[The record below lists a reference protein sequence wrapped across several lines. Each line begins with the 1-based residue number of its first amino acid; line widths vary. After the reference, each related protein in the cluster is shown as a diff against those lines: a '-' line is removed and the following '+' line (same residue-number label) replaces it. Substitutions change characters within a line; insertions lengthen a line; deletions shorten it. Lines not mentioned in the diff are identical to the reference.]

1 MTDSSFHRSFWRC
14 VTIHGTNKVR
24 VERNVAFDVVGHCLY
39 LEDGVEEEN
48 VISFNLFAHIHVMG
62 KPPGDSGT
70 AQWLDNI
77 YDTASLREPSDSTAS
92 AFYISRGAASLRA
105 GRAPFTHTDLSP
117 AAPTRAFLLSLIH
130 I

>member
-1 MTDSSFHRSFWRC
+1 MLGDRGEGSYVTDSSFHRSFWRC
-14 VTIHGTNKVR
+14 VTINGTNKVR
-24 VERNVAFDVVGHCLY
+24 VKRNVAFDVVGHCLY

-77 YDTASLREPSDSTAS
+77 YDSASLREPSDSTAS

-105 GRAPFTHTDLSP
+105 G
-117 AAPTRAFLLSLIH
+117 
-130 I
+130 